1 MDEPWFTN
9 KEARD
14 YLAMRLALEEL
25 RLEYREL
32 RQRNGNVGFQM
43 NDEINLRIV
52 ILCVEYI
59 TNETMWTWLETC
71 P

>member
-59 TNETMWTWLETC
+59 TNEIMWTWLETC